1 MQKHHEIT
9 KKIIYGATNLD
20 HQFHNRIIIAN
31 LGNVMKNKDIHKLLA
46 GSIAFVLVFGIT
58 IPAYAG
64 NGLPPINMAQ
74 VQDNGNIVDLEIW
87 ASTPIPDPAFSPSG
101 YGVITNPTTTANV
114 LLITTSHAG
123 VCDSATQTPGVCEG
137 DWHNHHA
144 ILGPDD
150 ICNPVQGLRVVSLS
164 FESPG
169 VVTPPGGTQHI
180 SFWNAPRS
188 ELATDAI
195 SGTPNFQF
203 GTIDPVQPSYPA
215 AIFDIAVFGGLD
227 ANGFPNFV
235 QGLRQVCVFNVATT
249 TAPNDPKVGGEF
261 LGVESAAL
269 LIAGFQASAIWMI
282 PTIAGIAATGIY
294 LTKFRANKE
303 D

>member
-1 MQKHHEIT
+1 
-9 KKIIYGATNLD
+9 
-20 HQFHNRIIIAN
+20 
-31 LGNVMKNKDIHKLLA
+31 MKNKDVHKLLV
-46 GSIAFVLVFGIT
+46 GSITFVLVLGIT

-64 NGLPPINMAQ
+64 GISIPSIDSAK
-74 VQDNGNIVDLEIW
+74 VQDNGNIIDLIIW
-87 ASTPIPDPAFSPSG
+87 ALTPIPEPPNDPEPSG
-101 YGVITNPTTTANV
+101 YGVITNPTTTNNV
-114 LLITTSHAG
+114 LVVTTSHAG

-137 DWHNHHA
+137 LWHNHHA
-144 ILGPDD
+144 ILGPDTLCD
-150 ICNPVQGLRVVSLS
+150 PVQGLRVVSLS

-169 VVTPPGGTQHI
+169 VVTPPGGTEHI

-203 GTIDPVQPSYPA
+203 GTNDPVQPSYPA
-215 AIFDIAVFGGLD
+215 VKFDIAVFGGLD

-235 QGLRQVCVFNVATT
+235 QGLRQVCVSNVMAI
-249 TAPNDPKVGGEF
+249 TALNDPKPVGGEF
-261 LGVESAAL
+261 VQISTAAL

-294 LTKFRANKE
+294 LTKFRANK
-303 D
+303 DD